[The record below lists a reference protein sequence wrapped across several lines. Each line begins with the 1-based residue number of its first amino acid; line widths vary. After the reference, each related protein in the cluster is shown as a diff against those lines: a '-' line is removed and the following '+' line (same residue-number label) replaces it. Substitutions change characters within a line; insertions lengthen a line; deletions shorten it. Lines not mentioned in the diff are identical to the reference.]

1 MWELGIKKVE
11 TRQSPLYCL
20 EFGCFSPMV
29 YLVLDGKVRV
39 LLSVVVAELKR

>member
-11 TRQSPLYCL
+11 TVGSPLFYSGFEMMNPKCH
-20 EFGCFSPMV
+20 
-29 YLVLDGKVRV
+29 LVLAGKISV

>member
-20 EFGCFSPMV
+20 EFEMMNPKC
-29 YLVLDGKVRV
+29 YLVLAGKVKV
-39 LLSVVVAELKR
+39 LVPDPAAGL